1 MLKGDESALI
11 AATMGGRSLA
21 EIAVAAGVSIST
33 AQRRLRDPDILAEL
47 AAARAQ
53 HRREFVGK
61 LNGEVGAAINRL
73 SQLLEHEDARVA
85 LRAINLTLTYADRL
99 ARTVV
104 AEEQSAVSDLREAGD
119 LR

>member
-11 AATMGGRSLA
+11 DAAVEGRTLA
-21 EIAVAAGVSIST
+21 EIAEAAGVSIST

-47 AAARAQ
+47 ADARAQ

-61 LNGEVGAAINRL
+61 LNAEVSAAIDRL
-73 SQLLEHEDARVA
+73 GQFLEHEDASVA

-99 ARTVV
+99 ARTVM
-104 AEEQSAVSDLREAGD
+104 ADEQSAVSDLTEAGD